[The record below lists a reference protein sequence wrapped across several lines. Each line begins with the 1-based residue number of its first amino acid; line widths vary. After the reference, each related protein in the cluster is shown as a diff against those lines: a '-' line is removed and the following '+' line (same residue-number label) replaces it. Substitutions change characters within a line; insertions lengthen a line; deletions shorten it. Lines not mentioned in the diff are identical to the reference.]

1 MSPIIQQRNAETIRM
16 LKKME
21 TDKLNK
27 RVELALASFTM
38 VPKVP
43 DVKTRANAVV
53 ARAIMTDSAPARFFS
68 EDAAVPRKDTE
79 K

>member
-27 RVELALASFTM
+27 RVELALASFTRE
-38 VPKVP
+38 PKAP

-53 ARAIMTDSAPARFFS
+53 ARAIMTDSAPASFFS
-68 EDAAVPRKDTE
+68 EDAGK
-79 K
+79 